1 LSNAK
6 EEELSPNSNERKR
19 ERERGSANINPKRK
33 RTKLEANENS
43 INEEPSM
50 VEANTDQTGSM
61 VQPKCENPKEHYPQR
76 TGAKPVHLQ
85 SSNEAPHRSLTLGI
99 LRTKPGRGEP
109 TLSMSCSDKIA
120 RWNVLGVQGALLSHF
135 IEPTGTS

>member
-85 SSNEAPHRSLTLGI
+85 SSNVLNPSPPPHKI
-99 LRTKPGRGEP
+99 LMKT
-109 TLSMSCSDKIA
+109 
-120 RWNVLGVQGALLSHF
+120 WNL
-135 IEPTGTS
+135 